1 MVATNYKLLNYELQ
15 VLELKQSAVVLLEAM
30 CEETHQDS
38 KKLVQNIHKA
48 IDIGALHDTF
58 YYFHQMSEDDYMVS
72 ASLFTLKF
80 EVNVCIPHRKL
91 KKKMM
96 MQKEQPLELTMY

>member
-1 MVATNYKLLNYELQ
+1 
-15 VLELKQSAVVLLEAM
+15 M

-58 YYFHQMSEDDYMVS
+58 YYFHQKSEDPDMVGACLFYIIHVLS
-72 ASLFTLKF
+72 YSL
-80 EVNVCIPHRKL
+80 KL
-91 KKKMM
+91 MCPYLIEKKG
-96 MQKEQPLELTMY
+96 QR